1 MRREG
6 LHRPVV
12 KLHVSNACCLEA
24 GATPDN
30 EGEGEGE
37 GGHEGTPRH
46 VHDEGLALS
55 HLHELHSRLR
65 RGGRHGLVHGTGSE
79 NTGDGLMRTTKSGE
93 GTNGQ
98 RYFEGATEDGVV
110 RAKKPK
116 NAPRRLGAAAPER
129 T

>member
-1 MRREG
+1 M
-6 LHRPVV
+6 
-12 KLHVSNACCLEA
+12 SNACCLEA

-79 NTGDGLMRTTKSGE
+79 NTGDGLMRTTESGE

-98 RYFEGATEDGVV
+98 RYFEAATEHGVV

-116 NAPRRLGAAAPER
+116 NANRRPGAAAPER